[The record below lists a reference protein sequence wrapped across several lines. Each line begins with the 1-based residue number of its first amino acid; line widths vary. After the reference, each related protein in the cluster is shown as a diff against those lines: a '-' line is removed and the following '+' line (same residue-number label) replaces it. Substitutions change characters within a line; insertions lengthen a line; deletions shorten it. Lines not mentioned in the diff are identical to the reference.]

1 MKTKRTILAIAL
13 AVMMMPSYAQKP
25 VQAVWQTYDNF
36 VSALYKGGYIT
47 SSSQSTYKNGYYRWI
62 DFAVPKKDAG
72 IISGFDGLLFE
83 YGQRFAYS
91 TLIKKAGTNDNN
103 TVTIAYGED
112 NDLTYRLGLYN
123 NRNYNVQICR
133 DMKDS
138 TMRYAYGL
146 YWTERNDSLIGGI
159 NKFYGKDPRIER
171 EQKEEKEAQLFG
183 SSGVFNSIFGGG
195 NGTSASNGN
204 DGFGNPKIDT
214 GADYLDYFSKLH
226 ILFSALNSEYNDYR
240 QASGDDK
247 AESIAIMNLMTTTM
261 NKVSDLHEHYSQL
274 LSKPQRKIVAD
285 QLKDMAEES
294 KESSIAAVFKHI
306 AKELK

>member
-1 MKTKRTILAIAL
+1 MKTKRTILAIAM
-13 AVMMMPSYAQKP
+13 AVMMIPSYAQKP

-36 VSALYKGGYIT
+36 VSSLYKSGYIT
-47 SSSQSTYKNGYYRWI
+47 SSSQSSYKNGYYKWI
-62 DFAVPKKDAG
+62 EFAVPKKDAELVR
-72 IISGFDGLLFE
+72 GFDGLLFD

-91 TLIKKAGTNDNN
+91 TLIKKAGSNDK
-103 TVTIAYGED
+103 TTLTIAYGED

-123 NRNYNVQICR
+123 NRNYNVQVCR
-133 DMKDS
+133 DLKDS

-146 YWTERNDSLIGGI
+146 YWSERNDSLIGGI
-159 NKFYGKDPRIER
+159 NKFYGKDPKMESKMEIHDGIL
-171 EQKEEKEAQLFG
+171 QMSGLGNLLGG
-183 SSGVFNSIFGGG
+183 S
-195 NGTSASNGN
+195 NGTSASD
-204 DGFGNPKIDT
+204 DGFGNQKIDT
-214 GADYLDYFSKLH
+214 GADYMDYFSKLH

-261 NKVSDLHEHYSQL
+261 NKISDLHERYSQL

-285 QLKDMAEES
+285 QLKDMAGES
-294 KESSIAAVFKHI
+294 KESSIAAVFKQI